1 MKILYALALI
11 CLSVPAFAIE
21 ADFDGLPHNYTTETG
36 YFYDAGA
43 DFNFADENTAT
54 ITERANPKSED
65 YPLELGSGLEDEV
78 TYYLDTG
85 TSREVSVDDWF

>member
-21 ADFDGLPHNYTTETG
+21 PDFDGLPHVSTPNAG

-43 DFNFADENTAT
+43 DFNFGDENTAT
-54 ITERANPKSED
+54 ITKRANPKSED
-65 YPLELGSGLEDEV
+65 YLLELGSSLEDEV

-85 TSREVSVDDWF
+85 TSREILVDDWF

>member
-21 ADFDGLPHNYTTETG
+21 PDFDGLSHVSAPNAG

-43 DFNFADENTAT
+43 DFNFGAENTAT
-54 ITERANPKSED
+54 ITPRANPKSDD
-65 YPLELGSGLEDEV
+65 YPLELGSGVEDEV

-85 TSREVSVDDWF
+85 TSRQISVDDWF